1 LQHESATTIVLDTET
16 TGLDH
21 KTEKLIE
28 IAAVKMVDG
37 IVVDQFNSLINPE
50 KEIRHSSFLI
60 HHISDEDVKTAPTID
75 VVLPQFME
83 FVGNAPFVAH
93 NAIFDY
99 SFINE
104 PMKQLYGKRFEN
116 PRIDT
121 LEMYRAVFPDE
132 HSHGLSS
139 LLRRFGHDDTVTH
152 RALDDALCL
161 AKVYEPLKLLYEE
174 KYAWQLSQLPN
185 VNYLVERYMRIQKAC
200 QLMHAEMSDLK
211 EVFKLY
217 FQHHMVS
224 NYRRSYSYNDNKVWD
239 LALEHDFYK
248 KVFKLN
254 PRALDK
260 VIDRSDLDAEI
271 KQALIDCRISM
282 HEAKGVNF
290 VKPQAKTPD
299 LDLST
304 ELPAEDFEE

>member
-1 LQHESATTIVLDTET
+1 
-16 TGLDH
+16 
-21 KTEKLIE
+21 
-28 IAAVKMVDG
+28 
-37 IVVDQFNSLINPE
+37 
-50 KEIRHSSFLI
+50 
-60 HHISDEDVKTAPTID
+60 
-75 VVLPQFME
+75 
-83 FVGNAPFVAH
+83 
-93 NAIFDY
+93 
-99 SFINE
+99 
-104 PMKQLYGKRFEN
+104 
-116 PRIDT
+116 
-121 LEMYRAVFPDE
+121 
-132 HSHGLSS
+132 
-139 LLRRFGHDDTVTH
+139 
-152 RALDDALCL
+152 
-161 AKVYEPLKLLYEE
+161 
-174 KYAWQLSQLPN
+174 
-185 VNYLVERYMRIQKAC
+185 MRIQKAC

-217 FQHHMVS
+217 FQHHTTSVTTTTQEVMVS